1 MRLPAQ
7 RLQQL
12 LQGVKRS
19 ARMTYDLT
27 AAAQNVQLVE
37 AESIDDEDIT
47 IVLATWSGAFR
58 QARVRCLHNDDLAGG
73 YARLENLP
81 ELKQRP
87 WKNDGFGITFP
98 RPKPRSVPFGSARIR
113 VHMIAPDDFN

>member
-47 IVLATWSGAFR
+47 IVLATWSGALG
-58 QARVRCLHNDDLAGG
+58 QTRVRRLHNDDLASG
-73 YARLENLP
+73 YAGFP
-81 ELKQRP
+81 ALK
-87 WKNDGFGITFP
+87 
-98 RPKPRSVPFGSARIR
+98 S
-113 VHMIAPDDFN
+113 

>member
-47 IVLATWSGAFR
+47 IVLATG
-58 QARVRCLHNDDLAGG
+58 V
-73 YARLENLP
+73 EP
-81 ELKQRP
+81 
-87 WKNDGFGITFP
+87 
-98 RPKPRSVPFGSARIR
+98 
-113 VHMIAPDDFN
+113 